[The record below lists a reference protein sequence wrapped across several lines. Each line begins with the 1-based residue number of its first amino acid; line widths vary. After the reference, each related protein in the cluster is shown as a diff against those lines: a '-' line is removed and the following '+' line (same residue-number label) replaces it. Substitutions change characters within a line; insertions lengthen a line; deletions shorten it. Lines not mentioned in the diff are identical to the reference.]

1 MVKDLMGSWSSS
13 LFVWRPF
20 GLSQDSL
27 AVELVA
33 SRTFRCLGSSGGS
46 EIQEKTWNSLQ
57 KLFWLSILKC
67 DFEKSDSK
75 LVCNTVRDIPQ
86 ILLLLGHFV
95 IKKPPI
101 KNCWHFLKTFM
112 STLKLSFNTFWNFSE
127 HITHWKNFQILIYKT
142 LKIGKSTF
150 FTNFPKSSNFIC
162 L

>member
-33 SRTFRCLGSSGGS
+33 SRTFKCLGSSGGS

-67 DFEKSDSK
+67 DFEKSFAFYSSECQNYFFFNFTSA
-75 LVCNTVRDIPQ
+75 LV
-86 ILLLLGHFV
+86 
-95 IKKPPI
+95 
-101 KNCWHFLKTFM
+101 LKTA
-112 STLKLSFNTFWNFSE
+112 LN
-127 HITHWKNFQILIYKT
+127 
-142 LKIGKSTF
+142 
-150 FTNFPKSSNFIC
+150 
-162 L
+162 